1 MLGFEWKKLLVNR
14 HGLWLIIA
22 FLLAELLGTLLL
34 TQPYDKTLEENRG
47 VYESYLAPM
56 IGGLTPEKRSSL
68 EAEMERLDGV
78 HQQIEQLKRDY
89 YAGKVSEEEYRSTF
103 DALLK
108 DDQLYPGFSKL
119 YSQYIFVR
127 EQENRSFL
135 YTGGWE
141 TLLTDQEPDY
151 LFLLLL
157 IVVLSPIFCEE
168 YASRM
173 NEILLTQKYS
183 ARHQV
188 GVKLC
193 VALTLTAGLTAI
205 LQGMELCYC
214 AARFGLPNGSF
225 TLQSL
230 LSFGKA
236 AKPLSLWQAFW
247 LQFALKEIGYCY
259 AAIWI
264 LFLSVWLKK
273 YALTLMAGI
282 CILTLPF
289 LTVESND
296 VFLRIPAPWALTLGS
311 IYLNGSKT
319 YTDSQTGEQ
328 LTKVAEL
335 SMAEIA
341 AFVAVVALIAG
352 CMLLFIRS
360 KNTNY
365 QMKRSKR
372 LGALAM
378 AWAAALLL
386 SGCTPAA
393 EPVIFNSSTANW
405 CESGPYLLLQTQ
417 YGTAL
422 IDQESGQEYP
432 FPADAFA
439 GETVFNGSSFFCANG
454 YAYYVR
460 ETELHPTAGFDMI
473 ASSSALM
480 RLDLETM
487 SEEVCY
493 QWDTEPSWFFGLLDK
508 ESTDASVMGIETF
521 FIHKNDLYFVANE
534 DLLKMN
540 LTTGQYETYLEDLNA
555 RDIAYDGR
563 NLYYVDAYSR
573 LVMHDLERR
582 EDHPMDQVIT
592 EKFLLTPEGIYFL
605 NRKDQ
610 NTLYYWDSQKGQAIK
625 LDDTS
630 AYALY
635 YDAEYLW
642 VVERGNSTLH
652 RLNHDGTGH
661 QTAQINGSIC
671 CIGSGEKLY
680 YYDFNSDM
688 ICTLENRHWAI
699 RLDG

>member
-14 HGLWLIIA
+14 HGLWLIVA

-34 TQPYDKTLEENRG
+34 TQPYDRTLEENRG
-47 VYESYLAPM
+47 VYDSYLAPM
-56 IGGLTPEKRSSL
+56 IGALTPEKREAL

-78 HQQIEQLKRDY
+78 HQDMEQLKRDY
-89 YAGKVSEEEYRSTF
+89 YAGKVSEETYRSDF
-103 DALLK
+103 AALLK

-141 TLLTDQEPDY
+141 ALLTDQEPDY

-173 NEILLTQKYS
+173 NEILLTQKHS

-193 VALTLTAGLTAI
+193 VALTLTGALTAI
-205 LQGMELCYC
+205 LQGMELVYC
-214 AARFGLPNGSF
+214 AARFGLPNGEF

-230 LSFGKA
+230 VSFGKA

-247 LQFALKEIGYCY
+247 LQFALKEVGYCY

-282 CILTLPF
+282 CVLTLPF

-319 YTDSQTGEQ
+319 YTDSKTGQQ
-328 LTKVAEL
+328 LTRVAEL
-335 SMAEIA
+335 SVAEIA
-341 AFVAVVALIAG
+341 VFIGIVALIAG
-352 CMLLFIRS
+352 CMVIFIRS
-360 KNTNY
+360 RNTNY

-372 LGALAM
+372 LGALAL
-378 AWAAALLL
+378 ACAAAGLL
-386 SGCTPAA
+386 SGCTPEA
-393 EPVIFNSSTANW
+393 EPVIFNSSTAGW
-405 CESGPYLLLQTQ
+405 CESGQYVLLSTQ
-417 YGTAL
+417 FKTIL
-422 IDQESGQEYP
+422 IDQETGKEYP

-439 GETVFNGSSFFCANG
+439 EETVFNSSSFFCANG

-460 ETELHPTAGFDMI
+460 ETRLHPTAGFDSII
-473 ASSSALM
+473 AGSDALM
-480 RLDLETM
+480 RLDLGTM

-493 QWDTEPSWFFGLLDK
+493 PWNTESSWFFGLLDR
-508 ESTDASVMGIETF
+508 ESTEASLMSVNTF
-521 FIHKNDLYFVANE
+521 FIHRNDLYFMADG
-534 DLLKMN
+534 DLVKMN

-555 RDIAYDGR
+555 QDFAYDGR

-582 EDHPMDQVIT
+582 ENHPLDQVIT

-610 NTLYYWDSQKGQAIK
+610 NTLYHWDAQKGQVVK

-642 VVERGNSTLH
+642 VVERGNGTLH
-652 RLNHDGTGH
+652 RLNHDGTGEK
-661 QTAQINGSIC
+661 TAQLDGSIC
-671 CIGSGEKLY
+671 CIGPGEKLY
-680 YYDFNSDM
+680 YYGFQSDT
-688 ICTLENRHWAI
+688 ICA
-699 RLDG
+699 LDKQTFGDPS